1 MAQLLAHTQHPVI
14 DSRCLPVCDGL
25 TLQTLDHCVWRLF
38 DAMRSRISFFLRK
51 KKKASQNIIISHF
64 FFR

>member
-25 TLQTLDHCVWRLF
+25 TLQTLDYCVWRLF
-38 DAMRSRISFFLRK
+38 DARCTRASLFSK
-51 KKKASQNIIISHF
+51 KKEKGLTKYHLSHF